1 MNTIYNEIQKEFGIT
16 KPMSKSEISDMVN
29 DWAMLSKAQQDEV
42 IRNSSR
48 PNRSGFILDQSAC
61 RVDNVSPI

>member
-16 KPMSKSEISDMVN
+16 KPMSHKEISDMVN
-29 DWAMLSKAQQDEV
+29 NWAMLDKAQQDEV

-48 PNRSGFILDQSAC
+48 PNRSGFILD
-61 RVDNVSPI
+61 

>member
-29 DWAMLSKAQQDEV
+29 NWAMLDKVKQNEI
-42 IRNSSR
+42 IRNSAR
-48 PNRSGFILDQSAC
+48 PNREGFIL
-61 RVDNVSPI
+61 